1 MNQPHKTYKPKLSPV
16 WWLKSRRYFLFMMRE
31 LSSVF
36 IAAFALLF
44 LYQLLALA
52 KGPEAYA
59 ACRALLTTPAFVA
72 FYAVAFVFA
81 LYHTITWLGV
91 MGRVQVVR
99 MGAFT
104 VPPKLVTAGAFV
116 GFFLVSAAIGCIF
129 LCALEP

>member
-1 MNQPHKTYKPKLSPV
+1 MSQSYETYKPKLSPT
-16 WWLKSRRYFLFMMRE
+16 WWLKSRSYFLFMMRE

-36 IAAFALLF
+36 IAAFVLLF
-44 LYQLLALA
+44 LYQLFALA
-52 KGPEAYA
+52 KGPESYA
-59 ACRALLTTPAFVA
+59 ACRSALTTPGFVV
-72 FYAVAFVFA
+72 FYVVAFVFA

-116 GFFLVSAAIGCIF
+116 GFFLVSAAVGCIF
-129 LCALEP
+129 LYAL

>member
-1 MNQPHKTYKPKLSPV
+1 
-16 WWLKSRRYFLFMMRE
+16 MRWPRE
-31 LSSVF
+31 
-36 IAAFALLF
+36 
-44 LYQLLALA
+44 
-52 KGPEAYA
+52 PEAYE
-59 ACRALLTTPAFVA
+59 ACRDLLTTPAFVA

-116 GFFLVSAAIGCIF
+116 GFFFVSAVVGYIF
-129 LCALEP
+129 LYVL

>member
-1 MNQPHKTYKPKLSPV
+1 MSQSYETYKPKLSPT
-16 WWLKSRRYFLFMMRE
+16 WWLKSRNYFLFMMRE

-36 IAAFALLF
+36 IAAFVLLL
-44 LYQLLALA
+44 LYQLFALA

-59 ACRALLTTPAFVA
+59 ACRSVLTTPAFVA
-72 FYAVAFVFA
+72 FYAVALVFA

-116 GFFLVSAAIGCIF
+116 GFFLVSAVVGYIF
-129 LCALEP
+129 LYA

>member
-1 MNQPHKTYKPKLSPV
+1 MSQPYKTYKPKLSPT
-16 WWLKSRRYFLFMMRE
+16 WWLKSRSYFLFMMRE

-36 IAAFALLF
+36 IAAFVILF
-44 LYQLLALA
+44 LYQLFALA
-52 KGPEAYA
+52 KGPEEYA
-59 ACRALLTTPAFVA
+59 ACRAMLATPAFVA

-99 MGAFT
+99 LGAFI

-116 GFFLVSAAIGCIF
+116 GFFFVSAAVGCIF
-129 LCALEP
+129 LYAL

>member
-1 MNQPHKTYKPKLSPV
+1 MSQSYETYKPKLSPT
-16 WWLKSRRYFLFMMRE
+16 WWLKSRSYFLFMMRE

-36 IAAFALLF
+36 IAAFVLLF
-44 LYQLLALA
+44 LYQLFALA

-59 ACRALLTTPAFVA
+59 ACRSALTTPGFVV
-72 FYAVAFVFA
+72 FYVVAFVFA

-91 MGRVQVVR
+91 MGRVQVVQ

-116 GFFLVSAAIGCIF
+116 GFFLVSVAVGCIF
-129 LCALEP
+129 LYAL

>member
-1 MNQPHKTYKPKLSPV
+1 MSPSYEAYKPKLSPT
-16 WWLKSRRYFLFMMRE
+16 WWLKSRNYFLFMMRE

-36 IAAFALLF
+36 VAAFVLLL

-52 KGPEAYA
+52 EGPEAYA
-59 ACRALLTTPAFVA
+59 ACRSALTTPAFVA

-99 MGAFT
+99 LGAFT

-116 GFFLVSAAIGCIF
+116 GFFLVSAAVGCVF
-129 LCALEP
+129 LYAL

>member
-1 MNQPHKTYKPKLSPV
+1 MSQSYETYKPKLSPT
-16 WWLKSRRYFLFMMRE
+16 WWLKSRNYFLFMMRE

-36 IAAFALLF
+36 VAAFVFLF
-44 LYQLLALA
+44 LYQLFALA
-52 KGPEAYA
+52 EGEEAYRD
-59 ACRALLTTPAFVA
+59 CRDLLTTPAFVA

-99 MGAFT
+99 LGAFT

-116 GFFLVSAAIGCIF
+116 GFFFVSAAVGCIF
-129 LCALEP
+129 LYAL

>member
-1 MNQPHKTYKPKLSPV
+1 MSQSYETYKPKLAPT
-16 WWLKSRRYFLFMMRE
+16 WWLKSRNYFLFMMRE

-36 IAAFALLF
+36 IAAFVVLF
-44 LYQLLALA
+44 LYQLFALA
-52 KGPEAYA
+52 EGPEAYA
-59 ACRALLTTPAFVA
+59 ACRAALTTPGFVV
-72 FYAVAFVFA
+72 FYVVAFVFA

-116 GFFLVSAAIGCIF
+116 GFFLVSVAVGYIF
-129 LCALEP
+129 LSAL

>member
-1 MNQPHKTYKPKLSPV
+1 MSQSYETYKPKLSPA

-36 IAAFALLF
+36 IAAFVLLF
-44 LYQLLALA
+44 LYQLFALA
-52 KGPEAYA
+52 KGPEAYK
-59 ACRALLTTPAFVA
+59 ACRSVLTSPAFVA

-99 MGAFT
+99 LGAFT

-116 GFFLVSAAIGCIF
+116 GFFLVSAAVGYIF
-129 LCALEP
+129 LSALEL